1 MTRRPP
7 EPEHDEPERL
17 RDGASGDSA
26 LDELGRWFGAV
37 APPRGLDD
45 AGVARVLRRLD
56 GPTPSRL
63 RGFRGPLLGFA
74 LVAVTGAAAGMWAL
88 PELTH
93 REVVPPPAHVAPP
106 APPEPKSG
114 VVPRPARTLVPV
126 PELPAAPT
134 IATSAATPRPVRSS
148 SAAPTAS
155 SASDPSD
162 LARES
167 AALERALTALKR
179 DHDPGR
185 ALTLLERYAA
195 DFPAGVLRLEAD
207 IARVDA
213 NLALGQR
220 PAALAIL
227 SRLPLERVGR
237 GLELGVV
244 RGELYA
250 ERDCSRALRDFERVL
265 AANPP
270 QSLDE
275 RALFGRAS
283 CRAQTGDAA
292 GARADFERYLERYP
306 NGRHAETARERL
318 R

>member
-1 MTRRPP
+1 M
-7 EPEHDEPERL
+7 
-17 RDGASGDSA
+17 
-26 LDELGRWFGAV
+26 
-37 APPRGLDD
+37 
-45 AGVARVLRRLD
+45 
-56 GPTPSRL
+56 
-63 RGFRGPLLGFA
+63 
-74 LVAVTGAAAGMWAL
+74 
-88 PELTH
+88 
-93 REVVPPPAHVAPP
+93 
-106 APPEPKSG
+106 
-114 VVPRPARTLVPV
+114 
-126 PELPAAPT
+126 PELPAAP
-134 IATSAATPRPVRSS
+134 SVEP
-148 SAAPTAS
+148 SAAPPRPALSPSAAATAS
-155 SASDPSD
+155 SAPEESD

-167 AALERALTALKR
+167 AALEGALTALKR

-185 ALTLLERYAA
+185 ALALLERYAA

-227 SRLPLERVGR
+227 TRLPLERVGR

-275 RALFGRAS
+275 RALFGRAN
-283 CRAQTGDAA
+283 CRAQTGDAT
-292 GARADFERYLERYP
+292 GARADFERYLVRYP
-306 NGRHAETARERL
+306 NGRHAEAAREHTR
-318 R
+318 